1 MIFLKFI
8 MEDTVTKKVVI
19 SGYYGFKNFGDEAI
33 LSVLL
38 DFLKKNDSD
47 IVVFSSNPEWTNLNY
62 SVNSVYSF
70 DYKAIFKNIKNS
82 DILIS
87 GGGSLLQDVTS
98 LKSLVYYCL
107 IIFLG
112 VVMRKKVVIFAQGI
126 GPIKNPIARFVTLQL
141 LRFASY
147 ISVRDEG
154 SYNFLKKHKINSSL
168 VCDPIYSV
176 NVPQKVIKRNVGI
189 QLRNFN
195 TMSIDFI
202 NHLAMQ
208 IAKNFPYSNLK
219 LLSLQDSID
228 LPVLSQLEHALHVIA
243 PDINIEILSEL
254 TNSEIVDYIAG
265 LEYFVAMR
273 FHAILIALKSG
284 VKTIAVNYDPKV
296 AKLAVKNKIPM
307 LALDDFSGFDEAF
320 DDLKRENPTDILK
333 CSSDIQFNWDDLA
346 KLFI

>member
-47 IVVFSSNPEWTNLNY
+47 IVVFSSNPEWTILNY

-112 VVMRKKVVIFAQGI
+112 VVG
-126 GPIKNPIARFVTLQL
+126 
-141 LRFASY
+141 Y
-147 ISVRDEG
+147 
-154 SYNFLKKHKINSSL
+154 
-168 VCDPIYSV
+168 
-176 NVPQKVIKRNVGI
+176 
-189 QLRNFN
+189 
-195 TMSIDFI
+195 
-202 NHLAMQ
+202 
-208 IAKNFPYSNLK
+208 
-219 LLSLQDSID
+219 
-228 LPVLSQLEHALHVIA
+228 
-243 PDINIEILSEL
+243 
-254 TNSEIVDYIAG
+254 
-265 LEYFVAMR
+265 
-273 FHAILIALKSG
+273 
-284 VKTIAVNYDPKV
+284 
-296 AKLAVKNKIPM
+296 
-307 LALDDFSGFDEAF
+307 
-320 DDLKRENPTDILK
+320 
-333 CSSDIQFNWDDLA
+333 
-346 KLFI
+346 LFKY